1 MDQIKIG
8 AFLKKLR
15 KEKHL
20 TQEDLAEELHVS
32 NRTISRW
39 ETGTSLP
46 DINMLVMLSDFYA
59 ICIPELISGERKE
72 KMRNQESNE
81 MAHVMAAY
89 SHNEIKVERR
99 KMGGFLILIFG
110 IFIILSALIIFPSES
125 SWSSIYAILG
135 SFIVLFGLCILV
147 NKRWRVQTVV
157 GCMFL
162 LFILFTLSDYVA
174 VTQFNQVPRFRY
186 ETSYDSR
193 KPNQWK
199 YKTLFFTAIQTN
211 PGTRNE
217 KIEIQK

>member
-1 MDQIKIG
+1 MDQVKIG
-8 AFLKKLR
+8 FFLKELR

-59 ICIPELISGERKE
+59 ISIPELISGERKE

-89 SHNEIKVERR
+89 SHNEIKAERR

-135 SFIVLFGLCILV
+135 SFIVLFGLCIFV

>member
-1 MDQIKIG
+1 MDQIKMG
-8 AFLKKLR
+8 AFLKELR

-59 ICIPELISGERKE
+59 ISIPELISGERKE

-81 MAHVMAAY
+81 TAHVMAAY
-89 SHNEIKVERR
+89 SHDEIKAERR

-135 SFIVLFGLCILV
+135 SFIVLFGLCIFV

-217 KIEIQK
+217 KVEIQK